1 MNSSKNNS
9 ISFPRGRAWVP
20 RLKSW
25 SHEVMSTVLG
35 PSPTVRHVL
44 CSVGALEIRRRLF
57 REKEQTKFSRQKE
70 WTKKQNLS
78 GTELLKRSRKLDE
91 YVFTNFCSYSLFIR
105 QLLEYALFQKKEC
118 PKQGKS
124 QDHGNEGPTG
134 ERREGNLEDGG
145 EGKRQNDDNSALQIK
160 TSLTWVS

>member
-78 GTELLKRSRKLDE
+78 GTEHLKRSRKLDE

-118 PKQGKS
+118 PTQGKS
-124 QDHGNEGPTG
+124 QTTETRDPQ
-134 ERREGNLEDGG
+134 EREEKGISKMVVK
-145 EGKRQNDDNSALQIK
+145 GKDRMMIIQLSKLKLA
-160 TSLTWVS
+160 